1 MSTLEALRDLAERE
15 LDIDVA
21 SLDPTKPLVS
31 LGVDSLTLAD
41 FIFRV
46 EDHFHVTIEMQELD
60 PQLTLADF
68 ATRVDA
74 ELARQQE
81 AQPPATAAGT

>member
-1 MSTLEALRDLAERE
+1 MSTLEALRALAERE

-21 SLDPTKPLVS
+21 TLDPAKPLVS

-46 EDHFHVTIEMQELD
+46 EDHFHVSIEMQELD

-68 ATRVDA
+68 ASKVD
-74 ELARQQE
+74 EQLAAKGEPRT
-81 AQPPATAAGT
+81 PPAEG

>member
-1 MSTLEALRDLAERE
+1 MSTLQALRDLAERE

-21 SLDPTKPLVS
+21 ALDPTRPLVS
-31 LGVDSLTLAD
+31 SGVDSLTLAD

-46 EDHFHVTIEMQELD
+46 EDHFHVSIEMQELD

-68 ATRVDA
+68 AAQVDA
-74 ELARQQE
+74 QLARRSAE
-81 AQPPATAAGT
+81 PAPTRGS

>member
-1 MSTLEALRDLAERE
+1 MSTLEALRALADRE
-15 LDIDVA
+15 LDIDMA
-21 SLDPTKPLVS
+21 TLDPAKPLVS

-68 ATRVDA
+68 AAKVDA
-74 ELARQQE
+74 ELAKKQD
-81 AQPPATAAGT
+81 ASPAKG

>member
-1 MSTLEALRDLAERE
+1 MAERE

-21 SLDPTKPLVS
+21 TLDPAKPLVS

-46 EDHFHVTIEMQELD
+46 EDHFHVSIEMQELD

-68 ATRVDA
+68 ASKVD
-74 ELARQQE
+74 EQLAAKGRTTH
-81 AQPPATAAGT
+81 TAGGRLSAWIGC

>member
-1 MSTLEALRDLAERE
+1 MTTLEALCELAERE
-15 LDIDVA
+15 LDVDVTA
-21 SLDPTKPLVS
+21 LDPTKPLMS

-41 FIFRV
+41 FVFRV

-68 ATRVDA
+68 AAKVDA
-74 ELARQQE
+74 ELARQ
-81 AQPPATAAGT
+81 AAAPGPATRA

>member
-1 MSTLEALRDLAERE
+1 MSSLPALRALAERE

-21 SLDPTKPLVS
+21 TLDPAKPLVS

-68 ATRVDA
+68 AAKLDA
-74 ELARQQE
+74 ELARKSEQP
-81 AQPPATAAGT
+81 APPAGR

>member
-1 MSTLEALRDLAERE
+1 MSSLEALRALAERE

-21 SLDPTKPLVS
+21 ALDPTKPLVS

-68 ATRVDA
+68 AAKVDA
-74 ELARQQE
+74 ELARKNE
-81 AQPPATAAGT
+81 PPAPPAAG

>member
-1 MSTLEALRDLAERE
+1 MSTLQALRDLAERE

-21 SLDPTKPLVS
+21 TLDPTRPLVS

-46 EDHFHVTIEMQELD
+46 EDHFQVTIEMQELD
-60 PQLTLADF
+60 PQVTLEDF
-68 ATRVDA
+68 AARVDA
-74 ELARQQE
+74 ELAKKREQ
-81 AQPPATAAGT
+81 AAASSGG